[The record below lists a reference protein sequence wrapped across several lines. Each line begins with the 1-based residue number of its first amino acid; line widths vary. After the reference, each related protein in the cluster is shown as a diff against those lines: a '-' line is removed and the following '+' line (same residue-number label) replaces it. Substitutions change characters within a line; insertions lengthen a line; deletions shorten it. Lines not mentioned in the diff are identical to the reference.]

1 MTNFVSRAAAAALF
15 VSMATAASAA
25 DLGRPVKAP
34 EPYPQTIAAYGFS
47 WTGAYVGANI
57 GANLAHGVAGDS
69 SGVIGGLQAG
79 YLWQTGQFVYGLEAD
94 VSLGNNSKST
104 SFSDA
109 VLGGVSTQRDRIDW
123 NTSYRGRLGYAFDRF
138 LVYGTGGLALANIES
153 RFSNTNNGVTVTDKN
168 TNFRAGWS
176 LGAGLEYAITNNVT
190 VRGEYLHNGFG
201 HYNVNYGGNGVS
213 VRQNIDENLLR
224 VGVNYKF

>member
-1 MTNFVSRAAAAALF
+1 MNNFVLRAAAAVLF
-15 VSMATAASAA
+15 VSAATAASAA
-25 DLGRPVKAP
+25 DLGHPVKAP
-34 EPYPQTIAAYGFS
+34 AEPYPQTIAAYGFN

-69 SGVIGGLQAG
+69 SGFIGGLQAG

-94 VSLGNNSKST
+94 VDLGNNSKST
-104 SFSDA
+104 SFTDPL
-109 VLGGVSTQRDRIDW
+109 LGGVSTQRDRIDW
-123 NTSYRGRLGYAFDRF
+123 TSTIRGRLGYAFDRF

-153 RFSNTNNGVTVTDKN
+153 RFSNTATGLTDKD
-168 TNFRAGWS
+168 TNFRAGWA
-176 LGAGLEYAITNNVT
+176 LGAGLEYAITNNIT

-201 HYNVNYGGNGVS
+201 HYNVNYAGNGVS